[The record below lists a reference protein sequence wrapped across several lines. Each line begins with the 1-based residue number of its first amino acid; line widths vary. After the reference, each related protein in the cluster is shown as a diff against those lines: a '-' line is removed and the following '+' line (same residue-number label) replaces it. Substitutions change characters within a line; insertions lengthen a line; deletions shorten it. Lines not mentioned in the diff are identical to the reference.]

1 MDPRPDLIRAIGV
14 IGAGK
19 VGRGI
24 ALAAAVGGYRTILED
39 LLPNALRR
47 AESEFRSIWTWQ

>member
-1 MDPRPDLIRAIGV
+1 VVQAGRAIGAIGV

-19 VGRGI
+19 LGRGI

-47 AESEFRSIWTWQ
+47 AASEFRT